1 MPGYI
6 PPLCLWA
13 FSLSGLMF
21 HSAISYS
28 LKQTDNNE
36 TKEQNTSAETLP
48 KILRQLEPF
57 LFLLSVTLPNLTVES
72 LKKDY
77 CSITLHL
84 QSHA

>member
-21 HSAISYS
+21 HSAIPHS
-28 LKQTDNNE
+28 LKQTNKE
-36 TKEQNTSAETLP
+36 TNQQNTSVETLP
-48 KILRQLEPF
+48 KILRQMEPF